1 MIESP
6 PPLNILIQ
14 PSLPCLRRWEEA
26 HGSGRLMRGSERV
39 EVCPLQALQL
49 DGSRSRRRYRS
60 SSHCYLSH
68 SSTQQWLGTSLS
80 HHVIFSSFISW
91 CIKLLFGWHVAA
103 RAGDGKSPYLWTI
116 FSGLWNLR
124 FSWKFPSPFLSKVF
138 IFVPLILQNGIFLLL
153 QKKCGLKHRQDD
165 EIYRRGTLSI
175 FVVISLD
182 GIL

>member
-14 PSLPCLRRWEEA
+14 PSLLCLRRWEEA

-80 HHVIFSSFISW
+80 LITLFFLPLFPGASSYCSGDT
-91 CIKLLFGWHVAA
+91 LLLEREMGSLHIC
-103 RAGDGKSPYLWTI
+103 S
-116 FSGLWNLR
+116 
-124 FSWKFPSPFLSKVF
+124 
-138 IFVPLILQNGIFLLL
+138 LQNVL
-153 QKKCGLKHRQDD
+153 
-165 EIYRRGTLSI
+165 
-175 FVVISLD
+175 
-182 GIL
+182 